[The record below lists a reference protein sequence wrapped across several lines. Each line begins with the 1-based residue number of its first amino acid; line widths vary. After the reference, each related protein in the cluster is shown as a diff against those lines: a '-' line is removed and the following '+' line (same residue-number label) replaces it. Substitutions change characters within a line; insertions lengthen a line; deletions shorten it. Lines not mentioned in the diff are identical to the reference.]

1 MFKCVLP
8 IAFSEQLQYVDM
20 HFLICVANMTN
31 NAELTCDFFL
41 GQRLEILQPKK
52 GYRAGID
59 ALLLGSAAAN
69 FDSKNICELGSG
81 VGVAI
86 LTCLARR
93 NDADNLPNLAT
104 ALEIDENAANLL
116 NQNADKNGFAGLLEI
131 ANIDGMKPNSPY
143 ENKFDLVFSNPPY
156 FDDFSKIRDPHESR
170 HQAYVIGAP
179 LLNWIK
185 AMIRLVK
192 SNGRLLLIHRAD
204 RMYDIIDALQNRA
217 GDIRILPI
225 HPKTR
230 ENANRVLISAKKSSK
245 APTQILPPIFLR
257 DSDNDK
263 DYFPIIDEFCKG
275 GQLSE
280 LMGLCE

>member
-1 MFKCVLP
+1 
-8 IAFSEQLQYVDM
+8 
-20 HFLICVANMTN
+20 MTN

-93 NDADNLPNLAT
+93 NAAGNMPNMAN
-104 ALEIDENAANLL
+104 ALEIDEYAANLL
-116 NQNADKNGFAGLLEI
+116 SQNASKNGFSNLLEVT
-131 ANIDGMKPNSPY
+131 NIDGLKPNSPY

-204 RMYDIIDALQNRA
+204 RMYDIVDALQNRA

-230 ENANRVLISAKKSSK
+230 ENANRVLIGAKKSSK

-263 DYFPIIDEFCKG
+263 DYFPIVDEFCKG

>member
-93 NDADNLPNLAT
+93 NDADNLPSMAT

-116 NQNADKNGFAGLLEI
+116 SQNANKNGFENLLEI
-131 ANIDGMKPNSPY
+131 ANINGMKPNSPF

-225 HPKTR
+225 HPKTC

-257 DSDNDK
+257 DSENDK
-263 DYFPIIDEFCKG
+263 DYFPIVDEFCKG